1 MSVTHRSISIADE
14 GGTFGSL
21 NASTGLPSPSGLT
34 FTSLP
39 AERDP
44 VIIFGEAPVSERP
57 DLRDGPY
64 GYQPELDT
72 VWSGSNRVQR
82 RTGEVSVRID
92 FTTGTGAY
100 TTTGLGLLLRAGLK
114 RVAHTATSSD
124 SVSAANGNQI
134 TPTDET
140 DWAVGGLISSI
151 INGRAEY
158 SALTSNDRAGAGTD
172 IGVSPSFSAA
182 PSTIYPMD
190 TFYLPTGTN
199 SGTVDTSVCFR
210 VDGVN
215 FRTYAFGCKLSSL
228 AISLEGGRVMG
239 DFTFQAACIIDDH
252 DDSFFST
259 GVALGPVEPVF
270 LAGAPAHFRG
280 SYVVLS
286 STAPTTSTDKAGNT
300 GDELART
307 ALDCESFEITLTN
320 ELTPK
325 GHSNSILAMSDMEVS
340 NATVEATLTLSAP
353 ASLVANDF
361 RDRVSRQVL
370 VGTGPTGTGKG
381 AAFYIPSA
389 FLTVDPLTYDVSGE
403 IVKQV
408 LTYNQGRFGGDVGTG
423 DAKNSL
429 FRIGLGV

>member
-1 MSVTHRSISIADE
+1 MTVTHRSISVADE
-14 GGTFGSL
+14 SSNFGSIDS
-21 NASTGLPSPSGLT
+21 STGLPSPSGLT

-57 DLRDGPY
+57 DLRDGPF

-92 FTTGTGAY
+92 FTTGSGAY
-100 TTTGLGLLLRAGLK
+100 TSTGLGLLLRAGLK

-124 SVSAANGNQI
+124 SVTSTSGNQI
-134 TPTDET
+134 TPTDESQ
-140 DWAVGGLISSI
+140 WAVGGLISSI

-172 IGVSPSFSAA
+172 IGVSPAFSAG

-190 TFYLPTGTN
+190 TFYLPTGTA
-199 SGTVDTSVCFR
+199 SGTVDTSLCFR
-210 VDGVN
+210 VDGIN
-215 FRTYAFGCKLSSL
+215 FRSYAFGCKLSSL
-228 AISLEGGRVMG
+228 SITLEGGRVMG

-259 GVALGPVEPVF
+259 SVALGPIEPVF
-270 LAGAPAHFRG
+270 LSGAPAHFRG
-280 SYVVLS
+280 SYVVAS
-286 STAPTTSTDKAGNT
+286 STAPTSSTDKSGTT

-307 ALDCESFEITLTN
+307 ALDVESFELTLTN
-320 ELTPK
+320 ELTPR
-325 GHSNSILAMSDMEVS
+325 GHSDSILAMKDMEVN
-340 NATVEATLTLSAP
+340 NATVELSLTLSSP
-353 ASLVANDF
+353 SSTVLNDF
-361 RDRVSRQVL
+361 RDRVSRQIL
-370 VGTGPTGTGKG
+370 VGTGPTGSAKG
-381 AAFYIPSA
+381 CAFFIPSA
-389 FLTVDPLTYDVSGE
+389 FLTVDPSAYDVSGE

-423 DAKNSL
+423 DAKNSV

>member
-1 MSVTHRSISIADE
+1 MTATHRSISIADE
-14 GGTFGSL
+14 SVFGSID
-21 NASTGLPSPSGLT
+21 STTGRPSPSGLT
-34 FTSLP
+34 FISLP

-44 VIIFGEAPVSERP
+44 VVIFGEAPITERP

-72 VWSGSNRVQR
+72 VWDSSNRIQK
-82 RTGEVSVRID
+82 RTGEITVRID
-92 FTTGTGAY
+92 FTTGSGAY
-100 TTTGLGLLLRAGLK
+100 TATGLGLLLQAGLK

-124 SVSAANGNQI
+124 SVTSTSGNQI
-134 TPTDET
+134 TPTDESQ
-140 DWAVGGLISSI
+140 WAVGGLISSI

-172 IGVSPSFSAA
+172 IGVSPAFSAG
-182 PSTIYPMD
+182 PTTIYPMD
-190 TFYLPTGTN
+190 TFYLPTGTA
-199 SGTVDTSVCFR
+199 SGAVGTSVAFR
-210 VDGVN
+210 IDGVN
-215 FRTYAFGCKLSSL
+215 FRSYAFGCKLSSL

-239 DFTFQAACIIDDH
+239 DFTFQAAMIIDDH
-252 DDSFFST
+252 DDSFYST
-259 GVALGPVEPVF
+259 SIALGPVEPVF
-270 LAGAPAHFRG
+270 LSGAPAHFRG

-286 STAPTTSTDKAGNT
+286 SAAPTTATDKSGTT

-307 ALDCESFEITLTN
+307 AIDCESFELTLTN

-325 GHSNSILAMSDMEVS
+325 GFSNDILGMSDMEVT
-340 NATVEATLTLSAP
+340 NATIECTLTLSSP
-353 ASLVANDF
+353 ASLVLNDF

-370 VGTGPTGTGKG
+370 IGTGPTGTGKG
-381 AAFYIPSA
+381 AAFFIPSA
-389 FLTVDPLTYDVSGE
+389 FLINDPSAYDVSGE
-403 IVKQV
+403 IVKQT